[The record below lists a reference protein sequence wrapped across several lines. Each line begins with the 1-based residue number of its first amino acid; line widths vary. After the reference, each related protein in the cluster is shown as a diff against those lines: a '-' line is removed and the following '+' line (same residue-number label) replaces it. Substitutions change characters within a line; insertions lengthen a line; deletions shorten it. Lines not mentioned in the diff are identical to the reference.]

1 MPNYSPERRTAVV
14 LSGTGAH
21 GAYHAGAL
29 RALQEAGVKV
39 DLVAGHGVGAAGA
52 AVAAIDGGAR
62 LWDAGGVWAQPAI
75 RTLYPWTRLIR
86 RAGWLALALVCVLFA
101 PVLVLVSLALVVY
114 PIAFLLQTVGADAG
128 TALMDGFTS
137 WLQAA
142 FSGPNLPTF
151 IPRVGMIVLAM
162 LVTMVAIGSATARR
176 AKPQV
181 RRAAG
186 PPWWRIVGAPI
197 DTESAKATFA
207 DAVWQLIRGAAPAG
221 PQPLQDISRRY
232 TDVLRENLGQPG
244 FRDVIMIATDLDGR
258 RDLVA
263 ALLREP
269 YRTEF
274 MAAQA
279 DRDRRAEV
287 LDLSES
293 GRDRALDVMAGALT
307 PPMAC
312 EPHRVTFSAD
322 SYWRGETH
330 RLCDR
335 PGSISRLLEEVAAA
349 GATQVIVVAASGA
362 SSGPHRLPAS
372 RLDVRSRLGE
382 FLVGAESAALRDA
395 FEMARLRFDGVY
407 LIRPAHNPVG
417 PFDFAG
423 TYDSTSD
430 RQQDLQELMA
440 HAYDDAYRQFIEP
453 IVGASGEHLA
463 HAEPGAGAGNGQG
476 NGNGHRPASPRAT
489 ADGGRSGGASWLF
502 EDVDISR

>member
-1 MPNYSPERRTAVV
+1 MLA
-14 LSGTGAH
+14 GTGAH
-21 GAYHAGAL
+21 GAYHAGVL

-39 DLVAGHGVGAAGA
+39 DLVAGHGVGAAAA

-62 LWDAGGVWAQPAI
+62 LWDANGVWGQPSI
-75 RTLYPWTRLIR
+75 RDLYTWTRLIR
-86 RAGWLALALVCVLFA
+86 QAGWLSLALVVVLFA

-114 PIAFLLQTVGADAG
+114 PVAFLLQTVGADAG
-128 TALMDGFTS
+128 TKLMDGFTA
-137 WLQAA
+137 WLQSA
-142 FSGPNLPTF
+142 FSGPNLPTLV
-151 IPRVGMIVLAM
+151 PRIGMIVLAA
-162 LVTMVAIGSATARR
+162 LVVVVGVGAALARQ

-186 PPWWRIVGAPI
+186 PPWWRVVGAPI
-197 DTESAKATFA
+197 DAESAKATFA
-207 DAVWQLIRGAAPAG
+207 DAIWQLIRGAAPAG
-221 PQPLQDISRRY
+221 RQPLQDVSRRF

-244 FRDVIMIATDLDGR
+244 FREVIMIATDLDGR

-269 YRTEF
+269 YRADF
-274 MAAQA
+274 MAAQP

-287 LDLSES
+287 LDLSDS

-312 EPHRVTFSAD
+312 EPHRVTFAAD

-335 PGSISRLLEEVAAA
+335 PGSISRLLEEVASA

-372 RLDVRSRLGE
+372 RLDVRFRLGE

-423 TYDSTSD
+423 TYDQTSD
-430 RQQDLQELMA
+430 RHHGLQELMA

-463 HAEPGAGAGNGQG
+463 HPEVPRP
-476 NGNGHRPASPRAT
+476 NGNGHRQAHAGSAPASQPGT
-489 ADGGRSGGASWLF
+489 TDGGWLF
-502 EDVDISR
+502 DDADTFR